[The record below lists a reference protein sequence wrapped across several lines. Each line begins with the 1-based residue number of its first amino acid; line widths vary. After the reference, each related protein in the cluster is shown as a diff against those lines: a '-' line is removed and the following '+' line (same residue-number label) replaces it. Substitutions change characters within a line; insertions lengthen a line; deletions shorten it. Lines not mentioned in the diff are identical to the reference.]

1 MKSIKTV
8 DVLKNINNGVFVQI
22 GSYDG
27 ISNDEYGLKE
37 KIKYE
42 NHKSILIEPIKE
54 FFDKLVNNYSDS
66 KSETYFE
73 NVSISDINGFKEI
86 TVNGQDTSFNR
97 NINGEKRKINCIR
110 FSEIIDKY
118 NLTEIDGLFV
128 DVEGHEYII
137 FNDIFNNCIIP
148 IKFIR
153 FEFWWAEDRRE
164 LDLLF
169 EKNNYE
175 LYQCDESYADKIAIH
190 KDYLNIFNGN

>member
-8 DVLKNINNGVFVQI
+8 DLLKNVNNGIFVQI

-54 FFDKLVNNYSDS
+54 FFDKLVNNYLNS

-73 NVSISDINGFKEI
+73 NVSISDINGIKEI

-97 NINGEKRKINCIR
+97 NINGEKRRINCIR

-128 DVEGHEYII
+128 DVEGHEYTI
-137 FNDIFNNCIIP
+137 FNDIFNSCVIP

-153 FEFWWAEDRRE
+153 FEFWWSEDRNK

-175 LYQCDESYADKIAIH
+175 LYQCSESYADKIAIH
-190 KDYLNIFNGN
+190 KDYLNIFKS